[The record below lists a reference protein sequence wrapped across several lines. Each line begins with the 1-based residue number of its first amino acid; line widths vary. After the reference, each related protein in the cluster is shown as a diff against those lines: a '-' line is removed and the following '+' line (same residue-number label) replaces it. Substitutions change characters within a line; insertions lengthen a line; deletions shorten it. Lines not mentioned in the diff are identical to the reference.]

1 MREKL
6 KTIGEKLIFL
16 SAIIFSL
23 SLPTSIALDNV
34 AAGIGILGL
43 LIYLFS
49 KAQLS
54 LPPIKPLL
62 FFTIPEFISSL
73 FNIEMLRKLTKY
85 TDINHHL
92 IPYFVS
98 FKAFLKENSNSL
110 LTLLSIST
118 IFSSL
123 ILAFEAFTHQNIR
136 HFNIH
141 ALHLFSSPIRPRG
154 FLNNPLT
161 EAGVLYLLFLLFTF
175 LSFKE
180 NRKLYPLTA
189 VLSLIGIIL
198 TQSRSYWLGCGLF
211 FFLLFFYSLK
221 KHKKISITIALF
233 SLLSIGLVTTI
244 PLLKHRLESIDNV
257 KTNTSNMDRLTI
269 WNSYLKAFKYEY
281 SPLQLLI
288 GAGEKG
294 KQLAAKHF
302 EESFKEIYKRTEPR
316 KEELIHFHGGET
328 HNIYLKFLAKYGIL
342 GLLGYLLFW
351 VYIIYRNL
359 KFSKILPSLSILSF
373 GYLGFMLAGFFENN
387 FTDAEVQFTLFF
399 LLGFN
404 FAVIKKLKDKL
415 PSVQ

>member
-43 LIYLFS
+43 LVYLFS

-73 FNIEMLRKLTKY
+73 FNIEMLRKLTKH

-98 FKAFLKENSNSL
+98 FKVFLKKNNNLL

-118 IFSSL
+118 IISSL
-123 ILAFEAFTHQNIR
+123 SLIFEVFTHQNVK
-136 HFNIH
+136 HFNLQNIH
-141 ALHLFSSPIRPRG
+141 FFLSPMRATG
-154 FLNNPLT
+154 FLNHPLT

-180 NRKLYPLTA
+180 HRKLYPLTA

-211 FFLLFFYSLK
+211 TVLLALYNFKYNKRLFTS
-221 KHKKISITIALF
+221 ISI
-233 SLLSIGLVTTI
+233 LLSLTTVILLSYPPLRYRLQTIGAV
-244 PLLKHRLESIDNV
+244 E
-257 KTNTSNMDRLTI
+257 TNTKIDKLTLQSNLDRLTI

-359 KFSKILPSLSILSF
+359 KFSKILPLSPSSLSV
-373 GYLGFMLAGFFENN
+373 
-387 FTDAEVQFTLFF
+387 T
-399 LLGFN
+399 
-404 FAVIKKLKDKL
+404 
-415 PSVQ
+415 